1 MKTAIAVICALS
13 AVLAAAQTP
22 GPALHSESN
31 IVLTPTLVMGKSGQI
46 IYGLSAKD
54 FIIEDNGVEQQVHLD
69 ETPDAESI
77 SLVVAVQR
85 GGSAFLELEQPGKH
99 SENERRKPHQ
109 AALGGLGTMVEGFL
123 GDSRSEIAVV
133 TFDSAVDVLQN
144 FTEDVPTVV
153 EKLEGIKGSG
163 NDGAAILDAVSYS
176 LDLLEHRPKGQ
187 TKVLLLISELR
198 DHGSKVKL
206 EQVVRSVTL
215 RNTLIYSVAFSP
227 LRAEFCARCERP
239 ASGCA
244 DPSGPRSDRAAGT
257 AGVYG
262 GLDSDG
268 LSGFERLAQEHRTG
282 GRKSDRRRIQQL

>member
-85 GGSAFLELEQPGKH
+85 GGSASLELEQPGKH

-176 LDLLEHRPKGQ
+176 LIDR
-187 TKVLLLISELR
+187 LLLILL
-198 DHGSKVKL
+198 DDVVK
-206 EQVVRSVTL
+206 
-215 RNTLIYSVAFSP
+215 YP
-227 LRAEFCARCERP
+227 
-239 ASGCA
+239 
-244 DPSGPRSDRAAGT
+244 PRG
-257 AGVYG
+257 
-262 GLDSDG
+262 
-268 LSGFERLAQEHRTG
+268 
-282 GRKSDRRRIQQL
+282 